1 MRHHEEYG
9 RVWKSKAFLPRTF
22 IMYFHIPRWPFLR
35 LRGSISE
42 EEDAKYLNRLGL
54 AGIY

>member
-1 MRHHEEYG
+1 
-9 RVWKSKAFLPRTF
+9 
-22 IMYFHIPRWPFLR
+22 MYLHIPRWPFLR

-54 AGIY
+54 AGIYGWLSGMNELQ